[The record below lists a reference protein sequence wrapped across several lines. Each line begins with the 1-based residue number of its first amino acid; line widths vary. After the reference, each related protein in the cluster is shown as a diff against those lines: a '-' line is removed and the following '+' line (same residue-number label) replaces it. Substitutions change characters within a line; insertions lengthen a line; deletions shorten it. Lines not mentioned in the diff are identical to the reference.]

1 MLEVIVSNVKKII
14 QGEISMEVASRLG
27 VTPNS
32 VTDFINGKVNPSMG
46 MAFGMPSSKLQEIR
60 NCIGR
65 EGAIGM
71 VLGMALAKRVPD

>member
-1 MLEVIVSNVKKII
+1 MSSIEKII
-14 QGEISMEVASRLG
+14 RGDVSMEVASRLG
-27 VTPNS
+27 ATPNS

-60 NCIGR
+60 NCIGK

-71 VLGMALAKRVPD
+71 VLGMALSKEST